1 MTEIQ
6 NNIVGKVLMDA
17 GVMTIPITEEW
28 ITMMVDSYEK
38 QATLMGAVPLSETEK
53 EDVITTLHSRLF
65 VQIDRGHCLK
75 EMDHTPW
82 YMAAKANQPCN
93 FWDRYRIYLQKEK
106 HWNRDTVNELD
117 KTTDEI
123 MDLLGNPDSANSF
136 LYRGLCIGDVQS
148 GKTSTYIGLIN
159 KAADAHYRVVILLT
173 GTIEKLRRQTQQRI
187 DEGFIGLDSYAFTL
201 EKDNV
206 QVGVGSIDPNTS
218 GWAVTSTTSDFNAA
232 TAKKIVGQL
241 TNISAPVIFVLK
253 KNKSVLEKLE
263 HWLRFYNANKTT
275 KKIDLPMLLIDDE
288 ADNAS
293 VNTKKDD
300 EVTAINKGIRKLLVL
315 FEKANYVGFTATPY
329 ANIFI
334 DPDTEK
340 EMLDHD
346 LFPRDFIYALEA
358 PSNYI
363 GARTIFGEDAPCAYM
378 LESNNDCEAALPMKH
393 KKEDVMA
400 YIPESMEEAIA
411 SFFICNAVRDL
422 RGDTK
427 SHRTMMI
434 NISRFIAV
442 QNQITKA
449 VDGYVR
455 EAKREIHNYY
465 LLGEDAMQYDIFKQI
480 KKVYEKYY
488 AGFASNPK
496 FNTLKHFTWEQI
508 QEVLYPS
515 ISRIE
520 VRTINGGNAP
530 KNLDYENYEK
540 APNDIGLRLIA
551 IGGLSLS
558 RGLTLEGL
566 STSYFYRN
574 SSMYDTLMQMGR
586 WFGYREKYRDL
597 CKIWM
602 PDESMAWYS
611 YISMATDKLRA
622 EVRRMQNDNM
632 TPTDF
637 GLAVRSDIQG
647 LLVTARNKMRSAKD
661 YETVVNFSGEVVE
674 TRYVHSA
681 KDILKRNYEETEAFL
696 QDVASSYS
704 VHRNDPELALKGYQY
719 LNVPKDKIIDFLS
732 VYSAHTLN
740 IDFAVTELLSIFRED
755 DQQIFDYWDILIAGG
770 LSTTEE
776 ISFAGLR
783 IHPVKRGFAY
793 RKDTKSLQMSG
804 KNSRLGSKDL
814 AKGGLTKK
822 IVTQMEEG
830 YEKGKA
836 FSEDFYFNTGMKRNP
851 LIVIYPVKISY
862 EPKSGQQEDEIKKK
876 IAESLDFPIIGLS
889 IGIPRIKGKKR
900 EVIKYKVNKQ
910 KWFELFGA
918 DDTDDLYEVDET
930 IPEE

>member
-28 ITMMVDSYEK
+28 ITMMVDSYVK
-38 QATLMGAVPLSETEK
+38 QAALMGAAALTEAEK

-65 VQIDRGHCLK
+65 IKIDRGHCLK
-75 EMDHTPW
+75 EKDHTPW
-82 YMAAKANQPCN
+82 YMAAKVDQPSN
-93 FWDRYRIYLQKEK
+93 FWDRYRIYLQKEQ
-106 HWNRDTVNELD
+106 HWNKDTVNELD

-123 MDLLGNPDSANSF
+123 MDLLGNPDSTNSF

-159 KAADAHYRVVILLT
+159 KAADAHYRVIILLT
-173 GTIEKLRRQTQQRI
+173 GTIEKLRRQTQKRI

-201 EKDNV
+201 EEDNV
-206 QVGVGSIDPNTS
+206 QVGVGAIDPNTS

-241 TNISAPVIFVLK
+241 NNINAPVIFVLK

-293 VNTKKDD
+293 VNTRKDD

-315 FEKANYVGFTATPY
+315 FEKTNYVGFTATPY

-346 LFPRDFIYALEA
+346 LFPRDFIYTLEA

-363 GARTIFGEDAPCAYM
+363 GARSIFGENAPYAYM
-378 LESNNDCEAALPMKH
+378 LESNDDCELALPMKH
-393 KKEDVMA
+393 KKEDAMVYM
-400 YIPESMEEAIA
+400 PESMEEAIA
-411 SFFICNAVRDL
+411 SFFICNTVRDL

-455 EAKREIHNYY
+455 DAKREIHNYY
-465 LLGEDAMQYDIFKQI
+465 LSGEDAMQFEIFRLM

-488 AGFASNPK
+488 AGFATNPV
-496 FNTLKHFTWEQI
+496 FSDLKHFSWEHI
-508 QEVLYPS
+508 QAAMYPS

-520 VRTINGGNAP
+520 VRTINGGNASR
-530 KNLDYENYEK
+530 NLDYENYEK
-540 APNDIGLRLIA
+540 VPNDIGLRLIA
-551 IGGLSLS
+551 VGGISLS

-586 WFGYREKYRDL
+586 WFGYRGKYRDL

-681 KDILKRNYEETEAFL
+681 QDILRRNYEETEAFL
-696 QDVASSYS
+696 QDIGANYP
-704 VHRNDPELALKGYQY
+704 VHRNDSELALKGYQY
-719 LNVPKDKIIDFLS
+719 LNIPKEKIMDFLGA
-732 VYSAHTLN
+732 YSAHTLN
-740 IDFAVTELLSIFRED
+740 IDFIVTELLSMFKED
-755 DQQIFDYWDILIAGG
+755 DQQIFDNWDILIAGG
-770 LSTTEE
+770 LSTTAE
-776 ISFAGLR
+776 ITFAGLSVK
-783 IHPVKRGFAY
+783 PVKRGFAY
-793 RKDTKSLQMSG
+793 RKDTKSFQMSG

-814 AKGGLTKK
+814 AKGGLTKATVEK
-822 IVTQMEEG
+822 MEEG
-830 YEKGKA
+830 QEEGKS

-851 LIVIYPVKISY
+851 LMVIYPVKLSY
-862 EPKSGQQEDEIKKK
+862 EPLEGQPVDETKEK
-876 IAESLDFPIIGLS
+876 IAKSIDFPIIGLS
-889 IGIPRIKGKKR
+889 IGIPRINGKKR

-918 DDTDDLYEVDET
+918 DDTDDFYEVDKT